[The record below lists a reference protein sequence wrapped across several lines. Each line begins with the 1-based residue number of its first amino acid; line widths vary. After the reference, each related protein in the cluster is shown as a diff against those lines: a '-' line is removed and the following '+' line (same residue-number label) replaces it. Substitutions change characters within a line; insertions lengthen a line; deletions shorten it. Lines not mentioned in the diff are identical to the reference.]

1 MNGDTGHG
9 RRDTGDMNHDD
20 HVRLIAPGIDH
31 QGGTWA
37 DFGAGW
43 GAFTLALRDLIGPEG
58 EIFAIDRDR
67 SALASLR
74 QGMIRQFPE
83 TYLHLLEGDIR
94 QPPELPPLDGIVA
107 ANSLHYVDKKQQ
119 ARTLQLWSTLLK
131 PGGRD
136 RAGRIRLQQPQSM
149 GALSHFIRAPRHP
162 RPRRRPS
169 HAHPARYP
177 PLPLERWNLLVD
189 DRARPI
195 LSAAGVTLG
204 LATRQFEVS
213 RCRSGKPG
221 TSMRL
226 GGNSDPT
233 STVK

>member
-1 MNGDTGHG
+1 
-9 RRDTGDMNHDD
+9 MNHDD

-94 QPPELPPLDGIVA
+94 QPPELPPLGGIVA

-119 ARTLQLWSTLLK
+119 TRTLQLWSTLLK
-131 PGGRD
+131 PD
-136 RAGRIRLQQPQSM
+136 GRIVLVEYDSNNPNQWVPYPISFERL
-149 GALSHFIRAPRHP
+149 GTL
-162 RPRRRPS
+162 
-169 HAHPARYP
+169 ARDAG
-177 PLPLERWNLLVD
+177 LPT
-189 DRARPI
+189 P
-195 LSAAGVTLG
+195 TL
-204 LATRQFEVS
+204 LATHPS
-213 RCRSGKPG
+213 RWSGG
-221 TSMRL
+221 IYSSMIAL
-226 GGNSDPT
+226 DQS
-233 STVK
+233 